1 MQMKNPRKA
10 TEEDRQRG
18 REIARLRKSK
28 KMTQAD
34 LAHALEISTQQ
45 YGKYERGADR
55 MAMNRYLKILEIL
68 GRENAACGFGENCR
82 SDDQQPRDRD
92 ALRKDID
99 QIRAMLDRLQD
110 FVDRA
115 R

>member
-28 KMTQAD
+28 KMTQAN
-34 LAHALEISTQQ
+34 LANALGISTQQ
-45 YGKYERGADR
+45 YGKYERGTDR
-55 MAMNRYLKILEIL
+55 MAMSRYLKIVEIL
-68 GRENAACGFGENCR
+68 GRESDASGFDEK
-82 SDDQQPRDRD
+82 SPPDYQPPRDRA